1 MKSKTIKFGS
11 RESPLAI
18 AQAQEAINYAKW
30 IEWRDG
36 VSIELCTFKTTGDLN
51 LEPKISE
58 IGGKGVFCRE
68 LEHAL
73 LEGKIDVAVHSMKDI
88 PVCQPNGLIVD
99 CVLPRIDPRDA
110 MVSINASCLN
120 DLHSGARVATS
131 SLRRRA
137 QINQLYP
144 QLKLVDIRGNIHTRL
159 NKLYSGE
166 VDATILALAG
176 LIRLDIPLDN
186 TCVLS
191 PKEVIPAPAQGA
203 ICLERRID
211 DLDTKE
217 LLRRINHPTSWCCTQ
232 AERSF
237 LAGLGGDCT
246 TPVGALASINGNQIT
261 LKAQYLT
268 PDGSASVTECLNGV
282 KTRPEHLGTK
292 MAMKIISEASGRGI
306 EIH

>member
-11 RESPLAI
+11 RNSPLAI
-18 AQAQEAINYAKW
+18 AQAQEAINHAKCF
-30 IEWRDG
+30 EWRDG
-36 VSIELCTFKTTGDLN
+36 VSIELYTFKTTGDLN
-51 LEPKISE
+51 LAPKISE

-99 CVLPRIDPRDA
+99 CVLPRMDPRDA
-110 MVSINASCLN
+110 MVSMNASCLN
-120 DLHSGARVATS
+120 DLHNGAKVATS

-137 QINQLYP
+137 QISQLHP
-144 QLKLVDIRGNIHTRL
+144 QLIVVDIRGNIHTRL

-166 VDATILALAG
+166 VDAIILALAG
-176 LIRLDIPLDN
+176 LLRLKIPPDN

-211 DLDTKE
+211 DLETKE
-217 LLRRINHPTSWCCTQ
+217 LLRRINHPPSWCRIQ

-246 TPVGALASINGNQIT
+246 TPVGALATIIGNQIT

-282 KTRPEHLGTK
+282 KTGPKNLGSK
-292 MAMKIISEASGRGI
+292 MAMKILAEASGRGM